1 MKIPIKER
9 EFLRFFCNYF
19 WKKKKIETGS
29 NSKVLEYVKIKKIGA
44 ERPHSKFMKQ
54 PCLSTLDFLK
64 KRAFY
69 GRMKSQW
76 RSYDF

>member
-1 MKIPIKER
+1 MC
-9 EFLRFFCNYF
+9 FFCNYF

-54 PCLSTLDFLK
+54 PCHLRYLALTV
-64 KRAFY
+64 
-69 GRMKSQW
+69 GQ
-76 RSYDF
+76 